1 MWAQLIKTRLKDG
14 SEAGLQQLIQQ
25 LRAAEQADSGLVRSS
40 IMREQDDPNSLSMLV
55 VFESE
60 EHARAREADPRREVG
75 IAAARATMAEIFD
88 GPPSF
93 TDLVVVEEYS
103 P

>member
-1 MWAQLIKTRLKDG
+1 MWAQLIRTRLKAG
-14 SEAGLQQLIQQ
+14 GEAGLPRLIQQ
-25 LRAAEQADSGLVRSS
+25 LSDAEQAESGLLRSS
-40 IMREQDDPNSLSMLV
+40 VMRDQRDPSALYMLV

-60 EHARAREADPRREVG
+60 EKARARENDPRRADG
-75 IAAARATMAEIFD
+75 LAAARATMAEIFD

-93 TDLVVVEEYS
+93 TDMNVVAEFT